1 MNGLIIIQA
10 VHNLVRAIF
19 EGFRC
24 VRIQN
29 GFIEIKHE
37 GKASLIVHLKACGVK
52 LRLWRPTPEASS
64 TFDMLALH
72 SNEV

>member
-24 VRIQN
+24 VRIHY
-29 GFIEIKHE
+29 GFIEIDDE
-37 GKASLIVHLKACGVK
+37 GI
-52 LRLWRPTPEASS
+52 TY
-64 TFDMLALH
+64 
-72 SNEV
+72 